1 MAASRV
7 AAAMLAMLV
16 MARVVLADPHTPQ
29 LAPSR
34 SDREDEHRL
43 DVQRHELEQGG
54 TTPVATTQPQS
65 STNVQRVVGLSLLAV
80 GAGSLAVAGVA
91 YGTSQPEGDSTA
103 AKVFLGVAVVSGAL
117 GFSLL
122 LTSRNAPPVTVTPTA
137 GSGSVGLVL
146 SGSL

>member
-1 MAASRV
+1 MALSRV
-7 AAAMLAMLV
+7 AAAMLAMLAV
-16 MARVVLADPHTPQ
+16 TPVAIADPHTPQ

-43 DVQRHELEQGG
+43 DVQRRELEQGG
-54 TTPVATTQPQS
+54 TTPVAPAQPQS
-65 STNVQRVVGLSLLAV
+65 PANVQRIAGLSLLAV

-103 AKVFLGVAVVSGAL
+103 AKVFLGVAVVSGIL

-122 LTSRNAPPVTVTPTA
+122 LTSRNAPPVTVAPTA